1 MTQNTQDEFQGID
14 LDELAGRLSDIL
26 ASPTHRRHE
35 EFVEGLFDRLCER
48 VWDNLFENNF
58 PGQCGDA
65 LLRADDTF
73 IRELTDKLLEDS
85 TFIERAT
92 EHIYQRLWQIE
103 ERLQGRLQEKLDNH
117 YAVLTAKVEKLEG
130 FVREAMKADHN

>member
-1 MTQNTQDEFQGID
+1 M
-14 LDELAGRLSDIL
+14 LANPINKS
-26 ASPTHRRHE
+26 HE
-35 EFVEGLFDRLCER
+35 DFVEMLYDTLCER

-73 IRELTDKLLEDS
+73 IRELTGQLLEDS

>member
-1 MTQNTQDEFQGID
+1 M
-14 LDELAGRLSDIL
+14 LATPVNKS
-26 ASPTHRRHE
+26 HE
-35 EFVEGLFDRLCER
+35 DFVEMFYDTLCER

-92 EHIYQRLWQIE
+92 EHIYQRLWEIAG
-103 ERLQGRLQEKLDNH
+103 RLQGRFPEKLDGH
-117 YAVLTAKVEKLEG
+117 FAMLTARMEKLEG

>member
-1 MTQNTQDEFQGID
+1 MTKNTQDEFQGID

-73 IRELTDKLLEDS
+73 IRELTDKLLEDGY
-85 TFIERAT
+85 FAM
-92 EHIYQRLWQIE
+92 
-103 ERLQGRLQEKLDNH
+103 
-117 YAVLTAKVEKLEG
+117 LTARMEKLEG